1 MRSIF
6 LHIISFAAGALV
18 CYLVLSNQKEK
29 PSPEYLFLVN
39 ATATKDA
46 VPQGDATRVLTLDAS
61 EVMTFTDRPYHRAS
75 PITPK
80 DLQAILKQMIE
91 DEKNPPNASL
101 VVFHENKNDV
111 VDTAIVEIVE
121 AKLQGNSVFT
131 MKVTRVDDGAAATQ
145 AALPDVTLGTHVSL
159 TIDNFGKLDSDSNQ
173 GWETAEKS
181 CPGTNMID
189 RTAYSVTNSSNKCGS
204 GTKGKSKA
212 CIDTCC
218 AVNMQW
224 CQENYGTVKGFLN
237 CIGDKGCHDN
247 LLKKQGLLREMYLMY
262 GKKNTLAG
270 AINGYD
276 TVTTTKT
283 EKKCRNGAKVGFW
296 PGNCCTSIINCAGSS
311 NVYTQT
317 NTVVRDAWKGCKYYQ
332 ENCGKCYDSLEKAKK
347 ECK

>member
-6 LHIISFAAGALV
+6 LHIIAFAAGALV

-111 VDTAIVEIVE
+111 VDSAIVEIVE

-159 TIDNFGKLDSDSNQ
+159 TIDNFTGDDSQSNWNMGKGDNL
-173 GWETAEKS
+173 
-181 CPGTNMID
+181 CPSGMAHYVHG
-189 RTAYSVTNSSNKCGS
+189 RKCGS
-204 GTKGKSKA
+204 LENPKGNAKSTH
-212 CIDTCC
+212 CMLNCC
-218 AVNMQW
+218 EYSFSHCRKN
-224 CQENYGTVKGFLN
+224 NGTVKGFLN
-237 CIGDKGCHDN
+237 CIRGKGCHDY
-247 LLKKQGLLREMYLMY
+247 LLKNGFLYQNILEHGMKRTVDGDV
-262 GKKNTLAG
+262 
-270 AINGYD
+270 NGYGEIREKWRYCNNKKAFLNIMCLPWEK
-276 TVTTTKT
+276 TTFKQEGTT
-283 EKKCRNGAKVGFW
+283 SYWVDC
-296 PGNCCTSIINCAGSS
+296 GNYNENTGS
-311 NVYTQT
+311 
-317 NTVVRDAWKGCKYYQ
+317 C
-332 ENCGKCYDSLEKAKK
+332 
-347 ECK
+347 